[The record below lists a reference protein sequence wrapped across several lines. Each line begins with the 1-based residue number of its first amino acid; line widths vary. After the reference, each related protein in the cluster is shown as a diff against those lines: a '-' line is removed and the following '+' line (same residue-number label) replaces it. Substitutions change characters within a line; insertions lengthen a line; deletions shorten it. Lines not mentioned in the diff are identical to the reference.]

1 MSALLS
7 ALAEILFVVF
17 ILGIVGSF
25 VVIVVTFIEDL
36 DLFLG
41 DKESSDEVG

>member
-1 MSALLS
+1 M
-7 ALAEILFVVF
+7 AEILFVVF
-17 ILGIVGSF
+17 LLGIVGSS

-41 DKESSDEVG
+41 DKESNDGAR